1 VHDVGL
7 AVNRL
12 AARIREL
19 LAHERESVADLSHR
33 LRTPV
38 TALRLDVEGMPAGPD
53 RDRLTAD
60 VDDLDRQV
68 GGLIR
73 DARRPAGAAAAAE
86 CDATEVV
93 RERVEFRQAL
103 AEDQDR
109 QVGLALPDAP
119 CPVRAAQPDLE
130 AALDALLGNVL
141 AHTPDG
147 VRFDVALAP
156 EESGGAVLVVSDAGP
171 GLPDAAVVTRG
182 RSGAGS
188 TGLGLDI
195 ARRTAEA
202 SGGSLT
208 IGTGP
213 HGGARVTVRL
223 GPPDRAVD

>member
-1 VHDVGL
+1 
-7 AVNRL
+7 
-12 AARIREL
+12 
-19 LAHERESVADLSHR
+19 
-33 LRTPV
+33 
-38 TALRLDVEGMPAGPD
+38 MPAGPD

-68 GGLIR
+68 GALIR
-73 DARRPAGAAAAAE
+73 DARRPAGADAVAA

-93 RERVEFRQAL
+93 RERVEFWQAL
-103 AEDQDR
+103 AEDQGR
-109 QVGLALPDAP
+109 HVGLDLPTAP

-147 VRFDVALAP
+147 VRFDVSLAP
-156 EESGGAVLVVSDAGP
+156 ATGGGGVLIVNDEGP

-202 SGGSLT
+202 SGGSLVA
-208 IGTGP
+208 GASLS
-213 HGGARVTVRL
+213 GGACVTLRL
-223 GPPDRAVD
+223 GPPTT